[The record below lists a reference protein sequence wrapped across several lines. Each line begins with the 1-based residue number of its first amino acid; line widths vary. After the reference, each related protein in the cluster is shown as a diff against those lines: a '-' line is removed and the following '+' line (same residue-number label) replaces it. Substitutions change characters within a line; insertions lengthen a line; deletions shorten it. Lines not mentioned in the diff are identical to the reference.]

1 MSDGLTELI
10 TVLVLL
16 IAAIT
21 SWLKVDSSQRKNKL
35 GDLKISLD
43 MLHTKFNK
51 LPCNIRGECNSSEY
65 LQISNLPN
73 ISGHCVIPKEQT
85 LLDIGGMDND
95 TKKG

>member
-10 TVLVLL
+10 TVLVVLVT
-16 IAAIT
+16 AIT
-21 SWLKVDSSQRKNKL
+21 SWLKIDSANRKEAMT
-35 GDLKISLD
+35 DLKISLD

-51 LPCNIRGECNSSEY
+51 LPCNIRGECNSPEY

-85 LLDIGGMDND
+85 LLNIGGMDND